1 MVGVVTLPRILF
13 IPDRF
18 SDYRMWSDIPDRL
31 AGRVE
36 AIHFEQ
42 HRQIPWSIGPTR
54 DFADTARALAA
65 GSGFD
70 IVAGAGQAARFAFAL
85 AEDGLAEGLVLFN
98 PSLDCVPDDIHL
110 DFSGLGDL
118 DHVLDPYMPV
128 VEALDDPDPA
138 RRREIFLQGMR
149 DTAGPD
155 AEPAELE
162 LANAMFSDHA
172 DEFLANLR
180 DLRDTATAAADGPV
194 QPDPPW
200 LLRPWLGRLAELLAP
215 VTAVGAGAYGE
226 GIARRARDAEIVEVS
241 GGGVLLAPAESRARA
256 AEALL
261 HMLDR
266 IS

>member
-31 AGRVE
+31 GERVE

-42 HRQIPWSIGPTR
+42 HRQIPWSTGPTKE
-54 DFADTARALAA
+54 FADTARALAA
-65 GSGFD
+65 DSGFD

-85 AEDGLAEGLVLFN
+85 AADGLAKGLVLFN
-98 PSLDCVPDDIHL
+98 PSLDCVPDDIHV

-118 DHVLDPYMPV
+118 DHVLDPFMPL

-138 RRREIFLQGMR
+138 RRRDIFLQVML

-172 DEFLANLR
+172 DEFFA

-200 LLRPWLGRLAELLAP
+200 LLRPWLDRLAELHAP
-215 VTAVGAGAYGE
+215 VTAVGAGPYEEA
-226 GIARRARDAEIVEVS
+226 IARRARDAEVVEVS

>member
-1 MVGVVTLPRILF
+1 MVGVVTVPGILF

-31 AGRVE
+31 GGRVE

-42 HRQIPWSIGPTR
+42 HRQIPWPVGPTKK
-54 DFADTARALAA
+54 FADTARVLAA
-65 GSGFD
+65 EGGFD
-70 IVAGAGQAARFAFAL
+70 IVVGAGQAARFAFAL
-85 AEDGLAEGLVLFN
+85 AEDGLAKGLVLFN
-98 PSLDCVPDDIHL
+98 PSLDCVPDDIHV
-110 DFSGLGDL
+110 DFSGPGDL

-128 VEALDDPDPA
+128 AEALDDPDPA
-138 RRREIFLQGMR
+138 RRRDIFLQAMR

-172 DEFLANLR
+172 DEFFA
-180 DLRDTATAAADGPV
+180 DLRDTSTAAADGSV

-200 LLRPWLGRLAELLAP
+200 LLRPWLDRLAELLAP
-215 VTAVGAGAYGE
+215 VTAVGAGPYGE
-226 GIARRARDAEIVEVS
+226 AIARRARDAEIVEVS
-241 GGGVLLAPAESRARA
+241 GGGALLAPAESRARA